1 MGLVN
6 FNVPLEN
13 EYARLAIQERALRK
27 VLENGTAVCL
37 NCSRPKSMHGI
48 HDSRCDC
55 SVTSFLFRSAEE
67 PKLAATSAAL
77 QIIEDLR
84 MIE

>member
-1 MGLVN
+1 VGLVN

-27 VLENGTAVCL
+27 TLENGTAVCL

-48 HDSRCDC
+48 HDGRCDC
-55 SVTSFLFRSAEE
+55 SATSFRFRSAEE
-67 PKLAATSAAL
+67 SKLASTSAAL
-77 QIIEDLR
+77 QVIEDLR
-84 MIE
+84 LIE

>member
-27 VLENGTAVCL
+27 ALANGTAVCL
-37 NCSRPKSMHGI
+37 NCRRPKSMHDI
-48 HDSRCDC
+48 RDSRCDC
-55 SVTSFLFRSAEE
+55 SVLSSHFRSDEE
-67 PKLAATSAAL
+67 SKLASTSTAL
-77 QIIEDLR
+77 QVIEDLR